1 MAKPVE
7 LGVHTG
13 QQDIELDELRKLWR
27 HCDEAGFDLITVW
40 DHFYESPPR
49 DGTGVAYESL
59 ALLSALALDTSR
71 SRIGCLCFGMTYR
84 NPAVLAKALTTIDHL
99 SKGRL
104 TVGLGAGWH
113 IPEHEGFGIGFP
125 STKERLDRL
134 SEGVQVVRMMFTRAR
149 SNFEG
154 NYYRLKNAANI
165 PPPVQE
171 RVPIIIGGGG
181 EQRTMAIAA
190 RRADGSNQGYL
201 TAEMYKHKNE
211 VLDQWCERYDRDPKR
226 LQRSVLLHFHMSSKP
241 VLPNAVHASGSIW
254 GEAQQVIDTIGE
266 YVDAGAQLVTF
277 AIRPPIDWEA
287 LQSFI
292 EDVKPAF
299 G

>member
-1 MAKPVE
+1 MARQVE
-7 LGVHTG
+7 LGIHIG

-49 DGTGVAYESL
+49 DGNGVAYESL

-71 SRIGCLCFGMTYR
+71 SRVGCLCFSMTYR

-113 IPEHEGFGIGFP
+113 VPEHEAFGIEFP
-125 STKERLDRL
+125 SAGERLDRL
-134 SEGVQVVRMMFTRAR
+134 SEGARVVRMMMTRAR
-149 SNFEG
+149 SNFDG
-154 NYYRLKNAANI
+154 KYFRLKNAANI
-165 PPPVQE
+165 PPPIQE
-171 RVPIIIGGGG
+171 RVPIIVGGGG
-181 EQRTMAIAA
+181 EKRTLAIAA
-190 RRADGSNQGYL
+190 RYADGSNQGYL
-201 TAEMYKHKNE
+201 SAEDYRHKNQ
-211 VLDQWCERYDRDPKR
+211 VLDEWCERLARDPKR

-241 VLPNAVHASGSIW
+241 ARPNDTHVPGSIW
-254 GEAQQVIDTIGE
+254 GEPQKVIETIGE

-277 AIRPPIDWEA
+277 AVRPPLDWDA

-292 EDVKPAF
+292 EDVMPAF
-299 G
+299 H